1 MSRLRSLAL
10 DGRRPGAGERSRLLG
25 LRRRSRRPARSD
37 PEPALRLDRDRPA
50 VAAAEAAYGPHLDR
64 LAAAGLDR
72 DRQRAAAYA
81 RARAALDGRAP
92 LDAEAAEVLRVGL
105 DLAAVA
111 AGRVA
116 TEPAVLADMR
126 RLAGELDAVA
136 SAAGPERKDH
146 RRRLAG

>member
-1 MSRLRSLAL
+1 MSRLRTLAL
-10 DGRRPGAGERSRLLG
+10 DGQPSGAGDRPRLLG
-25 LRRRSRRPARSD
+25 LLRRSRRPARSG
-37 PEPALRLDRDRPA
+37 PEPALRLDRERPA

-72 DRQRAAAYA
+72 GRRRAAAYA
-81 RARAALDGRAP
+81 RARAALDLHAP
-92 LDAEAAEVLRVGL
+92 LDAEAADVLRVGL

-111 AGRVA
+111 AGRVPA
-116 TEPAVLADMR
+116 EPAVLADMR